1 MKKKF
6 VILLVKRMLG
16 LDKEADGSKME
27 VSDVA
32 KTWKGLGDLTG
43 QAEVG

>member
-16 LDKEADGSKME
+16 LDKEADSSKME
-27 VSDVA
+27 VSDVP
-32 KTWKGLGDLTG
+32 
-43 QAEVG
+43 